1 MHRRIL
7 GVLAA
12 AAVGAAAL
20 TAGASTAS
28 AAVSAVS
35 APAAAPVRQAPAK
48 TAAVDFTGIVAL
60 SNCSGSLV
68 RTPTAADSDPA
79 LVLTN
84 GHCYEGG
91 MPSAGQVITNRSS
104 SRTFSL
110 LNSSGSGTLGTLRAT
125 TVLYSTMTD
134 TDVTLYKLNR
144 SYASIQQS
152 YRTPALQ
159 LSLSHPTAGAS
170 VRVVSGYWRKIYSC
184 SIDGFAY
191 RLKEGEWTFKDS
203 IRYTPECNVI
213 GGTSGSPLVDASTGK
228 VVGANNT
235 INEDG
240 GRCTLNNPC
249 EVDQSGNITVHPHI
263 GYAQETYTLAACIA
277 PGSVIDFNRAGC
289 SVPRPS
295 S

>member
-1 MHRRIL
+1 MHRRLL

-20 TAGASTAS
+20 TAGAAPAS
-28 AAVSAVS
+28 AAPAPAP
-35 APAAAPVRQAPAK
+35 APAAQVK
-48 TAAVDFTGIVAL
+48 AVDFTGIVAL

-91 MPSAGQVITNRSS
+91 MPSAGQVITNRAS

-110 LNSSGSGTLGTLRAT
+110 LNSSGSGTLGTLRANR
-125 TVLYSTMTD
+125 VLYSTMTD
-134 TDVTLYKLNR
+134 TDVTLYRLSQ
-144 SYASIQQS
+144 SYAAIQQS

-159 LSLSHPTAGAS
+159 LSLTRPTAGAD
-170 VRVVSGYWRKIYSC
+170 VRVVSGYWRRIYSC
-184 SIDGFAY
+184 NIDGFAY

-203 IRYTPECNVI
+203 IRYTSTCNVI

-249 EVDQSGNITVHPHI
+249 EVDQSGTVTVHPNI
-263 GYAQETYTLAACIA
+263 GYAQQTYTLAACIA
-277 PGSVIDFNRAGC
+277 PGSVIDFNRPGC
-289 SVPRPS
+289 TVPR
-295 S
+295 

>member
-7 GVLAA
+7 GVLAS

-28 AAVSAVS
+28 AA
-35 APAAAPVRQAPAK
+35 PARPVQVR
-48 TAAVDFTGIVAL
+48 AVDFTGIVAL

-91 MPSAGQVITNRSS
+91 MPGAGQVITNRAS

-110 LNSSGSGTLGTLRAT
+110 LNSSGSGTLGTLRANR
-125 TVLYSTMTD
+125 VLYSTMTD
-134 TDVTLYKLNR
+134 TDVTLYRLTQ
-144 SYASIQQS
+144 SYAAIQQA

-159 LSLSHPTAGAS
+159 LSLSHPTAGAD
-170 VRVVSGYWRKIYSC
+170 VRVVSGYWRRIYSC
-184 SIDGFAY
+184 NIDGFAY
-191 RLKEGEWTFKDS
+191 RVKEGAWTWKDS
-203 IRYTPECNVI
+203 IRYTPSCNVI

-249 EVDQSGNITVHPHI
+249 EVDQSGTVTVHPNI
-263 GYAQETYTLAACIA
+263 GYAQQTYTLAACIA
-277 PGSVIDFNRAGC
+277 PGSVLDFNRSGC
-289 SVPRPS
+289 LVPRAGS
-295 S
+295 

>member
-1 MHRRIL
+1 MHRRLL

-20 TAGASTAS
+20 TAGAAPAS
-28 AAVSAVS
+28 AAP
-35 APAAAPVRQAPAK
+35 APAAQVK
-48 TAAVDFTGIVAL
+48 AVDFTGIVAL

-91 MPSAGQVITNRSS
+91 MPSAGQVITNRAS

-110 LNSSGSGTLGTLRAT
+110 LNSSGSGTLGTLRANR
-125 TVLYSTMTD
+125 VLYSTMTD
-134 TDVTLYKLNR
+134 TDVTLYRLSQ
-144 SYASIQQS
+144 SYAAIQQS

-159 LSLSHPTAGAS
+159 LSLARPTAGAD
-170 VRVVSGYWRKIYSC
+170 VRVVSGYWRRIYSC
-184 SIDGFAY
+184 NIDGFAY

-203 IRYTPECNVI
+203 IRYTSTCNVI

-249 EVDQSGNITVHPHI
+249 EVDQSGTVTVHPNI
-263 GYAQETYTLAACIA
+263 GYAQQTYPLAACIA
-277 PGSVIDFNRAGC
+277 PGSVIDFNRPGC
-289 SVPRPS
+289 TVPR
-295 S
+295 